1 MWLRKEEN
9 GLPVLLPL
17 DILMTLATGQS
28 SVFAD
33 EGEGSLGMVK
43 GLHLLP
49 ACGCVTGLT
58 LPANNIVVVVGMTA
72 YARLREA
79 EIGLPPTRLY
89 FCQQL
94 GVWNVLWCV
103 AGAALDGAMLA
114 RAGEACRSMIKGLLI
129 E

>member
-1 MWLRKEEN
+1 MCLRKEEN
-9 GLPVLLPL
+9 GLPLLLPL
-17 DILMTLATGQS
+17 DILMTFATGQS
-28 SVFAD
+28 SVSAD

-79 EIGLPPTRLY
+79 EIGPPPTRLH

-94 GVWNVLWCV
+94 GVWNVL
-103 AGAALDGAMLA
+103 
-114 RAGEACRSMIKGLLI
+114 
-129 E
+129 